1 MRDVVYCENRDF
13 YLKIVFHM
21 LRILNFKRVYNPE
34 EPQTQYTAIRYAA
47 SINDTIYKFYYYHY
61 DTSKTIMLKVD
72 NMLVA
77 DSTVIKRLAR
87 LLGYE

>member
-1 MRDVVYCENRDF
+1 MRNIVYCENRDF

-21 LRILNFKRVYNPE
+21 LRILNFKHVDSNYYRLKYSAN
-34 EPQTQYTAIRYAA
+34 
-47 SINDTIYKFYYYHY
+47 INNAIYKFYYYPE
-61 DTSKTIMLKVD
+61 DTSKTIMLKVN

-77 DSTVIKRLAR
+77 DSTVIRKLAK